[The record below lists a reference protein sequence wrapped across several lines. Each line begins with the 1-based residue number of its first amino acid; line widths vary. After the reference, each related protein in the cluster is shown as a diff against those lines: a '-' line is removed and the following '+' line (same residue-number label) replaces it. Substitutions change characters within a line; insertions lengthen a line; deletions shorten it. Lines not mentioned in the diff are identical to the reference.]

1 LSNNNNNN
9 HSWDAQTYD
18 KVSCNVQLEWGR
30 RLIEKR
36 KWIGNEIVIDAGS
49 GSGNLTKILADK
61 VPSGQIYA
69 VDSDPNMVEQA
80 KSNLSAYRNVEVIL
94 SSMDKVNLP
103 KKVDVVF
110 SNAALHWVLD
120 QESVFSHFWQLL
132 KPNCGELLIE
142 YGGHGNIETAV
153 RVIFKLMQSSQFKE
167 HFVNWKQSW
176 YFPMAD
182 EIEGLLEKARF
193 RDIQV
198 NLSKR
203 TTSFS
208 SRNEFANFVKTVIMK
223 PFLGYLPDVA
233 KKEQFLDAFLK
244 EIEQFDLGWSLDYV
258 RLAIFARR

>member
-1 LSNNNNNN
+1 
-9 HSWDAQTYD
+9 
-18 KVSCNVQLEWGR
+18 
-30 RLIEKR
+30 
-36 KWIGNEIVIDAGS
+36 
-49 GSGNLTKILADK
+49 
-61 VPSGQIYA
+61 
-69 VDSDPNMVEQA
+69 M
-80 KSNLSAYRNVEVIL
+80 
-94 SSMDKVNLP
+94 
-103 KKVDVVF
+103 
-110 SNAALHWVLD
+110 
-120 QESVFSHFWQLL
+120 FSHFWQLL

-153 RVIFKLMQSSQFKE
+153 RVIFKLMQSNQFKE

-176 YFPMAD
+176 YFPMAH

-208 SRNEFANFVKTVIMK
+208 DRDEFANFVKTVIMK

-258 RLAIFARR
+258 RLGVFARR